1 MAKLKAPL
9 FSLGA
14 TQQLGKALVF
24 FPWKGLDLVREYV
37 VPANP
42 KTSGQTTQRGY
53 MTDAV
58 DEIHSAQAHAAPLD
72 ETDIMA
78 YSLWGSIF
86 ATPRTWFNQC
96 VKNFLDQ
103 KVAGKNGQVFRNGST
118 TPGADKLDVEV
129 WSHVAPA
136 VTTGNFWI
144 GTSKTALIRSV
155 AAVVAAHKY
164 SQAITGLTTGVKYYW
179 QLRPA
184 TPASALG
191 QMSGIY
197 YGVPT

>member
-1 MAKLKAPL
+1 MAILKGPL

-14 TQQLGKALVF
+14 TQQLGKTLVF
-24 FPWKGLDLVREYV
+24 FGWKGLNVVREYV
-37 VPANP
+37 VPSNP

-53 MTDAV
+53 LSEVV
-58 DEIHSAQAHAAPLD
+58 DYIHSAQADAAPLD
-72 ETDIMA
+72 ETDTRA
-78 YSLWGSIF
+78 YALWASVVQA
-86 ATPRTWFNQC
+86 ATTWFNQ
-96 VKNFLDQ
+96 VVRNYLDQ
-103 KVAGKNGQVFRNGST
+103 KVAGKNGQVFRNGKT
-118 TPGADKLDVEV
+118 TPGAGKLDVEI

-136 VTTGNFWI
+136 VSTGNFWI

-155 AAVVAAHKY
+155 AAVVASHKY

-179 QLRPA
+179 QFRPA
-184 TPASALG
+184 TPAAALG

>member
-1 MAKLKAPL
+1 MAKLKGPL

-14 TQQLGKALVF
+14 SQKLGNALVY
-24 FPWKGLDLVREYV
+24 FPWKGLNVVREYV
-37 VPANP
+37 IPSNP
-42 KTSGQTTQRGY
+42 KTTGQTTQRGY
-53 MTDAV
+53 LSAAV
-58 DEIHSAQAHAAPLD
+58 GFIHSAQADAAPLD
-72 ETDIMA
+72 ETDSVA

-96 VKNFLDQ
+96 VKNYLDQ
-103 KVAGKNGQVFRNGST
+103 KVAAKNGQVFRNGST
-118 TPGADKLDVEV
+118 TPGANKLDVEI

-136 VTTGNFWI
+136 VSTGNFWV

-155 AAVVAAHKY
+155 AAVVASHKY

-179 QLRPA
+179 QFRPA

-191 QMSGIY
+191 QKSGIY